1 MLGALVFL
9 CPAAGAADLEQLMRG
24 MADSRGVVA
33 DFREVK
39 HIALLTEP
47 IETRG
52 RLYFVP
58 PDRMLRESHA
68 PVKSRLVVDGDRV
81 RMEQPGRVMDLS
93 ESAMARGF
101 VENFVVLWSGDLEA
115 LRERYQVRFGANASG
130 WEMTLQPR
138 DPTLRRVIETIS
150 LRGSS
155 ETLQEIETRE
165 VDGDRTLMILETVD
179 RDHVFE
185 VDELE
190 KLFPAAVLPADRS

>member
-9 CPAAGAADLEQLMRG
+9 CSAAGAADLEELMRG
-24 MADSRGVVA
+24 MAESRGVVA

-39 HIALLTEP
+39 EIAVLTEP
-47 IETRG
+47 LETRG

-68 PVKSRLVVDGDRV
+68 PVESRLVVDGDRV
-81 RMEQPGRVMDLS
+81 RMEQPGRVLDLS

-115 LRERYQVRFGANASG
+115 LRERYRVGFDADASG
-130 WEMTLQPR
+130 WELTLTPR
-138 DPTLRRVIETIS
+138 DATLGRVIETIS

-155 ETLQEIETRE
+155 ETLREIETRE

-179 RDHVFE
+179 RDHVFGT
-185 VDELE
+185 DELE
-190 KLFPAAVLPADRS
+190 KLFPASPLPADRS